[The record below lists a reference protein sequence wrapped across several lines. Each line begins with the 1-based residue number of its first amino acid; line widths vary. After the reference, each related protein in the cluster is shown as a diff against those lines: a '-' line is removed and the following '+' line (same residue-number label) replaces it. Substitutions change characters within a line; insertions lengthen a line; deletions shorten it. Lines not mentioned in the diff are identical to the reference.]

1 MGAFSNNA
9 ITDNGRVLLSHVQMG
24 AVFTP
29 TKIVMGS
36 GNLPSGT
43 TVRTITD
50 IVTPEQTLTI
60 SKKKR
65 GNDGTVA
72 IGGVYS
78 NQGVT
83 SGFYFRELGLYA
95 KAVYPDGREVE
106 EVLYSYGNAGSTA
119 DYMPAYTSGQPV
131 EREIDLVIYI
141 GNDTDVDLTVDSG
154 VYVTVQQLE
163 EALKDAGGGL
173 VVIEQGQDIPIAERK
188 DGFLYFK
195 VTDVRA
201 LSVTPEIA
209 VIFDE

>member
-131 EREIDLVIYI
+131 EREIDLVVYI

-201 LSVTPEIA
+201 LRVTPEIA